1 MHEATLA
8 KNVAKILKS
17 RGLSLAQ
24 VRLTVRGGNTDPA
37 RFDAELRNQLQAL
50 LPDQA
55 RFVPGLDI
63 SRIPFAHLCPG
74 CGNEF
79 ESPQIAARCPQ
90 CQGESLPGVS
100 EEEVAVERLERYP

>member
-8 KNVAKILKS
+8 RNVAKVLTSK
-17 RGLSLAQ
+17 GLTLPQ

-37 RFDAELRNQLQAL
+37 RFDAELRAHLQAY

-55 RFVPGLDI
+55 RAVPGLEI
-63 SRIPFAHLCPG
+63 RRIPFPHLCPG

-79 ESPQIAARCPQ
+79 ESPQIAARCPA
-90 CQGESLPGVS
+90 CHGDSLPGVT